1 MEDKFYDKAKHY
13 LKSII
18 EDDLNIDQVQGD
30 SITSPLMTW
39 EATTITRKKWKY
51 SNDNIV
57 TEKNKKVDS
66 KRQLYDII
74 SYAHNRIAHQG
85 RQITMKWITENF
97 TEVNQKVV
105 NIFVK
110 MCRFHQEQKT
120 ITSRVKLVRQPLQAQ
135 TFLSLLE
142 IDLMDFR
149 NCSCT
154 CTAQQHK
161 WAINFIG
168 KDVLDAFTQYCLT
181 YGYPKMILT
190 DNGKEFD
197 NHDMKQFCNENG
209 IQIAHRSPRTP
220 TTQRLVEQ
228 ANRPWK
234 ENARPVIMSRVQKK
248 VDKWC

>member
-18 EDDLNIDQVQGD
+18 ADDLNIEQVQGD
-30 SITSPLMTW
+30 SITSPLTTW

-57 TEKNKKVDS
+57 TEKKKKVDS

-74 SYAHNRIAHQG
+74 SYAHNRIAHRR

-120 ITSRVKLVRQPLQAQ
+120 ITSRVKPVRQPLQAQ

-154 CTAQQHK
+154 CTAQQQMGNTFHWK
-161 WAINFIG
+161 RCTG
-168 KDVLDAFTQYCLT
+168 CLYSVLSHLWLSKNDF
-181 YGYPKMILT
+181 
-190 DNGKEFD
+190 
-197 NHDMKQFCNENG
+197 
-209 IQIAHRSPRTP
+209 
-220 TTQRLVEQ
+220 
-228 ANRPWK
+228 NR
-234 ENARPVIMSRVQKK
+234 
-248 VDKWC
+248 